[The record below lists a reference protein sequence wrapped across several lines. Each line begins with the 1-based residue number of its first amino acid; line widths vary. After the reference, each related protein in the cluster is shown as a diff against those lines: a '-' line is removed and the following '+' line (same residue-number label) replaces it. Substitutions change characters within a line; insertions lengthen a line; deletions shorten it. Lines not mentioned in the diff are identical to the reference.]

1 MNNEDALYSLR
12 REFANLHLVE
22 GAPDK
27 HRGLQAPKFQ

>member
-27 HRGLQAPKFQ
+27 RRRLRVPKFQ